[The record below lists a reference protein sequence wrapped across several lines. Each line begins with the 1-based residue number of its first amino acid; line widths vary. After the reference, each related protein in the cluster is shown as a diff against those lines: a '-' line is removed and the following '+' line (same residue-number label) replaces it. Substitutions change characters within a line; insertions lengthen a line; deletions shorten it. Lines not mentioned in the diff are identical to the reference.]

1 MGFGFGARHPQNQG
15 FVMEMDPEEREEWF
29 ERFWDK
35 GGLTFGLAFGDMIID
50 KEANDIAADFVKRKI
65 RERIED
71 PNVAEKLIP
80 TSTFFC
86 KRLCA
91 DTDYFE
97 TYNRDNVTLVDVNED
112 PIETITATGI
122 CTASSEGGYDCIVFA
137 TGFDAM
143 TGALTRMDIRGIDGL
158 ALKDKWQAGPKTYL
172 GLETS
177 GFPNLF
183 MITGPGSPSVLTNM
197 LPSIEQHVEF
207 IADCIAYMDE
217 HGLRRIEAE
226 PEAEEAWVE
235 HVNEV
240 ADATL
245 YPSCNSWY
253 LGANIPGKPRVFLPL
268 LGFPGYVEKGN
279 EVAANGYQGF
289 RLS

>member
-1 MGFGFGARHPQNQG
+1 MMGSSSS
-15 FVMEMDPEEREEWF
+15 
-29 ERFWDK
+29 
-35 GGLTFGLAFGDMIID
+35 FGLAFGDMIID
-50 KEANDIAADFVKRKI
+50 KEANDVAADFVRRKI

-71 PNVAEKLIP
+71 KELASKLMP

-97 TYNRDNVTLVDVNED
+97 TYNRENVSLVDVNED
-112 PIETITATGI
+112 PIETITNAGI
-122 CTASSEGGYDCIVFA
+122 RTASVEQAYDCIVFA

-143 TGALTRMDIRGIDGL
+143 TGALTRMDIRGANGR
-158 ALKDKWQAGPKTYL
+158 ALKDKWEAGPKTYL
-172 GLETS
+172 GLETA

-183 MITGPGSPSVLTNM
+183 MINGPGSPSVLTNM

-207 IADCIAYMDE
+207 ISDCIAYMDE
-217 HGLRRIEAE
+217 KGLQRIEAD
-226 PEAEEAWVE
+226 PDAEEAWVE

-253 LGANIPGKPRVFLPL
+253 LGSNIPGKARVFLPL
-268 LGFPGYVEKGN
+268 LGFPEYVEKCN
-279 EVAANGYQGF
+279 EVADSGYEGF
-289 RLS
+289 HLS